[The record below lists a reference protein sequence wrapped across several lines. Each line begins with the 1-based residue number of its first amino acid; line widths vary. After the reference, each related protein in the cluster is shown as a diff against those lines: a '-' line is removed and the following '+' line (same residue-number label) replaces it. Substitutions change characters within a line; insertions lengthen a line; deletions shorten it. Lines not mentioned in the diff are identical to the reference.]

1 MNEDHDHNHDVNV
14 GDILTIFGS
23 NQQKISA
30 AETKIVQLRRACQH
44 KDESIA
50 RLLEEQSSAQNESYD
65 LNKRESAILIEL
77 ECLQEAS
84 KVISVSRSNTQLSLS
99 QKERRLAEV
108 PTIYWSSFP

>member
-23 NQQKISA
+23 NQQNISA

-44 KDESIA
+44 KDEYIA

-108 PTIYWSSFP
+108 PTIY